1 MVAPESTIHFE
12 RRLADRILLALLLP
26 ESTALDDFGEVG
38 EQLEGIGGICGTWDC
53 MGTLVIK
60 LAWTRIDL
68 KRAVLVNLVM
78 GTAYLQT

>member
-1 MVAPESTIHFE
+1 MVAPESTIHLE

-26 ESTALDDFGEVG
+26 ESTALEDFG
-38 EQLEGIGGICGTWDC
+38 QLEGIGGICGTWDC

-60 LAWTRIDL
+60 LAWTRRDL